1 MNDRGPIDIDMAI
14 DSALRGERFRRAP
27 FTLRRRVEER
37 VRIVA
42 LRESEQH
49 RFRCSMAVLAIG
61 FLGALVLVAGA
72 VLSSNPEVL
81 VRHSMAGGKGQYDYL
96 TTSVALFGTDYRGSY
111 SLLWSL
117 LAAAGTLLLGLIPLR
132 GHRSSHWKSANQ

>member
-1 MNDRGPIDIDMAI
+1 MSARGSIDIDAAI
-14 DSALRGERFRRAP
+14 ETALRGERFRRAP

-42 LRESEQH
+42 LREREQH
-49 RFRCSMAVLAIG
+49 RFRRSMAVLAVG
-61 FLGALVLVAGA
+61 FLGALILVAGV
-72 VLSSNPEVL
+72 VLSSNLEVL
-81 VRHSMAGGKGQYDYL
+81 VRHGLAGGKGQYDYL
-96 TTSVALFGTDYRGSY
+96 TTSMTLFWTDYRGAY